1 MNANVISAAKNY
13 NLPAVRKNDLNIPPH
28 DENAILKLEVELR
41 DKNVPTKKYGKNKA
55 AAMNVNVAGADLRDV
70 CLEKVRNS
78 CNSLILDYVSTISP
92 SSLACHRRFWTTCLK
107 SSKSSM

>member
-1 MNANVISAAKNY
+1 MLSYSSGVLNANVISAAKNY

-41 DKNVPTKKYGKNKA
+41 DKNVPAKKYGKNKA
-55 AAMNVNVAGADLRDV
+55 AMNLNVAGADLREV
-70 CLEKVRNS
+70 CMEKVRDS

-92 SSLACHRRFWTTCLK
+92 RFPPVIADSGRLA
-107 SSKSSM
+107 